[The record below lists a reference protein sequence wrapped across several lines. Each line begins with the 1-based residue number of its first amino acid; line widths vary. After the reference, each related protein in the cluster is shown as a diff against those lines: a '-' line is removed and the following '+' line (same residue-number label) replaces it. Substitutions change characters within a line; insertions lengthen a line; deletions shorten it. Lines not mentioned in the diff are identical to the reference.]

1 MSNNYIFVFDLDST
15 VTAEEVLPKVA
26 SAIGKEKE
34 MSSITE
40 QTMIGAI
47 PFKESFMK
55 RVKLLSELPLSKITN
70 IIKNLKLNNK
80 IIEFIRKN
88 KERCYIVT
96 GNLDIFVDSLM
107 ESIDMKGRYYSS
119 KGYVDSNG
127 EIQLISVVDK
137 EKVAEQFVNEI
148 VAIGDGSNDAEIID
162 LATIGIG
169 YGGVR
174 KIADSVLETCDFA
187 FYDEDSLVRF
197 LESLM

>member
-26 SAIGKEKE
+26 SVIGKEKE
-34 MSSITE
+34 MFSITE

-47 PFKESFMK
+47 PFKESFLK
-55 RVKLLSELPLSKITN
+55 RVKLLGNLPLTKITN
-70 IIKNLKLNNK
+70 IIKDIKLNKK
-80 IIEFIRKN
+80 IIEFIQKN

-96 GNLDIFVDSLM
+96 GNLDIFVEPLM
-107 ESIDMKGRYYSS
+107 ESIDMNGRYYSS
-119 KGYVDSNG
+119 KGFVDSNG
-127 EIQLISVVDK
+127 EIQFISVVDK

-169 YGGVR
+169 FGGVR
-174 KIADSVLETCDFA
+174 NIADSVLETCDFA
-187 FYDEDSLVRF
+187 FYDEDSLVSF